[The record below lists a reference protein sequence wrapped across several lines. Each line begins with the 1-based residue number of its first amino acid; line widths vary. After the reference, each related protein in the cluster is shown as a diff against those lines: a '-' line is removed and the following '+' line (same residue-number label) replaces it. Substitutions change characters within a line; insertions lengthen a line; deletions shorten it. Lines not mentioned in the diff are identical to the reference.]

1 MGSTQREEMVPAP
14 PPYMEQPSTSF
25 APPPFPPPSTNNA
38 NRQPSTPFAPPPFPP
53 PTNNANGQPSSSS
66 SEPKGNADKKAP
78 FKDIEDGYA
87 AAPPDLT
94 QAPPT
99 YEPFSFEDEYAA
111 FSRSAAESGAPRWHS
126 APVYNVYHDQKN
138 AQLSFHIALPS
149 TLPPCAC
156 GTNFECDCGRRR
168 PSIWETKNKRSL
180 FSSSSSKIELQR
192 ISNFDN
198 KAYLALTAS
207 RHSKG
212 SSFKISNDRD
222 QKLTDLIQT
231 DDQQKTFEFIDGQ
244 RLSWIRFGSRLELQN
259 AARQPF
265 AIFHTNVVP
274 ARLELTAFPWARMP
288 SDELECDYKGCS
300 MKPLYGFVFRCFD
313 CSEKV
318 PEKSEKKKL
327 DEEDEN
333 PWVETFDICEAH
345 LMDECANHPPNH
357 RFRRL
362 PRPFGEYDDEVYET
376 PLLRVRDLQAQRLSQ
391 EIVIMTLA
399 CMLLEK

>member
-14 PPYMEQPSTSF
+14 PPYMEQSSTSY
-25 APPPFPPPSTNNA
+25 APPPFPPPSAT
-38 NRQPSTPFAPPPFPP
+38 T
-53 PTNNANGQPSSSS
+53 TTDEQPSSSS
-66 SEPKGNADKKAP
+66 FAPSQNGEKKQP
-78 FKDIEDGYA
+78 YKDIEEGYA

-111 FSRSAAESGAPRWHS
+111 FSRSTAENGAPRWHS

-138 AQLSFHIALPS
+138 TKLSFHIALPS

-156 GTNFECDCGRRR
+156 GINFDCDCGRRR
-168 PSIWETKNKRSL
+168 PSIWETTTKKSL

-192 ISNFDN
+192 ISNFDC
-198 KAYLALTAS
+198 KSYLALSAS
-207 RHSKG
+207 KSSSKN
-212 SSFKISNDRD
+212 SSSQSYKISNDRD

-231 DDQQKTFEFIDGQ
+231 GDHQKMFEFIDGQ
-244 RLSWIRFGSRLELQN
+244 QLSWIRFGARLELQN
-259 AARQPF
+259 ASRQPL

-274 ARLELTAFPWARMP
+274 ARLELTAFAWARMP

-318 PEKSEKKKL
+318 PEKNRKGSFNQ
-327 DEEDEN
+327 EDEN
-333 PWVETFDICEAH
+333 PWIETFDICEAH
-345 LMDECANHPPNH
+345 LMDECATHPPNH

-362 PRPFGEYDDEVYET
+362 PRPFGEYDDGVYET

-391 EIVIMTLA
+391 EIVMMTLA
-399 CMLLEK
+399 CMLLEKQ

>member
-14 PPYMEQPSTSF
+14 PPYMEQSSRSF
-25 APPPFPPPSTNNA
+25 APPPFPPPL
-38 NRQPSTPFAPPPFPP
+38 
-53 PTNNANGQPSSSS
+53 TNNANGQASSSS
-66 SEPKGNADKKAP
+66 SQPVQNGDKKTP
-78 FKDIEDGYA
+78 FQDGYA

-111 FSRSAAESGAPRWHS
+111 FSRSTAERGAPRWHS

-156 GTNFECDCGRRR
+156 GTNFHCDCGRRR
-168 PSIWETKNKRSL
+168 PSIWETTNKRSL

-192 ISNFDN
+192 ISNFN
-198 KAYLALTAS
+198 HKAYLALSAS
-207 RHSKG
+207 RTSKG
-212 SSFKISNDRD
+212 SSSYKISNDRD

-231 DDQQKTFEFIDGQ
+231 DNHQRMFEFIDGQ
-244 RLSWIRFGSRLELQN
+244 RLSWIRFGSRLELHN

-313 CSEKV
+313 CSERV
-318 PEKSEKKKL
+318 PEKSEKGNL
-327 DEEDEN
+327 GGENDEN
-333 PWVETFDICEAH
+333 PWIETFDICEAH

-376 PLLRVRDLQAQRLSQ
+376 PLLHVRDLQAQRLSQ
-391 EIVIMTLA
+391 EIVMMTLA
-399 CMLLEK
+399 CMLLEKQ